1 MNADHVTA
9 MILLAK
15 VYSGLNATEAAM
27 TAVDRLGFNL
37 RLKTSDG
44 MKGTRINFLSKV
56 KTADETRKVLV
67 GMVRMAQINP

>member
-1 MNADHVTA
+1 

-15 VYSGLNATEAAM
+15 VHSGLNAAEAAM

-44 MKGTRINFLSKV
+44 MKGTRINFLRKAR
-56 KTADETRKVLV
+56 TADKARKVLV
-67 GMVRMAQINP
+67 EMVERPK